1 MKQPN
6 RQKNK
11 EEINMKEIKIGT
23 RGTAETVVSK
33 ENMAVTVGSGS
44 LEVFAT
50 PMMTALM
57 EKAAC
62 NALEGLLEN
71 DETTVGTKL
80 DVSHDSA
87 TPEGMTVKATAEVIE
102 VHGREIVFTVRA
114 EDNCGNIGKG
124 IHKRFV
130 VFAEKFMS
138 KTKAKG

>member
-1 MKQPN
+1 
-6 RQKNK
+6 
-11 EEINMKEIKIGT
+11 MKEIKIGLK
-23 RGTAETVVSK
+23 GTAETVVSK

-80 DVSHDSA
+80 DITHDSA
-87 TPEGMTVKATAEVIE
+87 TPESMEVKATAEVIE

-114 EDNCGNIGKG
+114 EDKCGLIGKG

>member
-1 MKQPN
+1 
-6 RQKNK
+6 
-11 EEINMKEIKIGT
+11 MKEIKIGLK
-23 RGTAETVVSK
+23 GTAETVVSK

-80 DVSHDSA
+80 DITHDSA
-87 TPEGMTVKATAEVIE
+87 TPESMEVKATAEVIE
-102 VHGREIVFTVRA
+102 VHGREIVFSVRA
-114 EDNCGNIGKG
+114 EDKCGLIGKG